1 MARRL
6 IECVP
11 NFSEGRNRDVVDQ
24 IADAI
29 AGGGSVAILGRTMDP
44 DHNRCVITFAGT
56 PDAVIAAALRGV
68 AVAVDRIDLNRH
80 SGVHPRLGAA
90 DVIPFVPVSG
100 VSIDECVGIARR
112 AGLEIWR
119 TLGVPVYFYEAAATR
134 PERIRLE
141 NVRRGGWEAIRV
153 ATLNDPAQRPD
164 IGGPELHPTA
174 GACIV
179 GAREFLIAF
188 NVNLRSGD
196 VTVAQ
201 RIARAIRESSGGLR
215 YVKAL
220 GLPLESRRQVQVSM
234 NLTNFEKTPLHV
246 VMEAVRA
253 EARKHGVE
261 IAGTEIIG
269 LVPKAAIERA
279 AEFYLDCE
287 NFSPELVIE
296 NRLIDALER

>member
-1 MARRL
+1 
-6 IECVP
+6 
-11 NFSEGRNRDVVDQ
+11 
-24 IADAI
+24 
-29 AGGGSVAILGRTMDP
+29 
-44 DHNRCVITFAGT
+44 VITFAGA
-56 PDAVIAAALRGV
+56 PEAVLAAALRGV
-68 AVAVDRIDLNRH
+68 AVAVQRIDLNRH

-100 VSIDECVGIARR
+100 VSMDVWVEVARR

-119 TLGVPVYFYEAAATR
+119 TLGVPVYFYEAAAIR

-141 NVRRGGWEAIRV
+141 NVRRGGWERIRSASV
-153 ATLNDPAQRPD
+153 SDPAERPD

-188 NVNLRSGD
+188 NVNLRSED
-196 VTVAQ
+196 LTVAQ
-201 RIARAIRESSGGLR
+201 RIARTIRESSGGLR

-220 GLPLESRRQVQVSM
+220 GLPLESRRQVQVSI

-246 VMEAVRA
+246 VMEAVRREA
-253 EARKHGVE
+253 EKYGVE

-269 LVPKAAIERA
+269 LIPKAAIERA
-279 AEFYLDCE
+279 AEFYLECE
-287 NFSPELVIE
+287 NFTADLIIE
-296 NRLIDALER
+296 NRLVDALQR